1 MFFHVFQKAYTILEF
16 VFVGSFSDTVI
27 TFGDKYGLRFPVLMT
42 VKRIMVCLDG
52 SKHSLRGLNA
62 AISSAKESD
71 ATIVGVHSDTSFSA
85 FSAVRAPILPEK
97 KWTNEAKGIIYGA
110 QKKVEK
116 SKIKFEGVVIGG
128 HSSGI
133 DLTTF
138 ANNPRNKIDQIVI
151 GSRGMGFPR
160 ELFFGGTANFVLHK
174 AKAPVT
180 IVK

>member
-1 MFFHVFQKAYTILEF
+1 MSA
-16 VFVGSFSDTVI
+16 
-27 TFGDKYGLRFPVLMT
+27 
-42 VKRIMVCLDG
+42 KRIMVCLDG
-52 SKHSLRGLNA
+52 SKHSLRGLDA
-62 AISSAKESD
+62 AILSAKQSD
-71 ATIVGVHSDTSFSA
+71 STIIGVHSDTSFSA

-97 KWTNEAKGIIYGA
+97 KWTNEVQGIMHVA

-116 SKIKFEGVVIGG
+116 NNIKFEGVVIGG

-138 ANNPRNKIDQIVI
+138 ANNPANKIEQIVI
-151 GSRGMGFPR
+151 GSRGMGFPK
-160 ELFFGGTANFVLHK
+160 EIFFGSTSNFVLHK

>member
-1 MFFHVFQKAYTILEF
+1 
-16 VFVGSFSDTVI
+16 
-27 TFGDKYGLRFPVLMT
+27 
-42 VKRIMVCLDG
+42 MVCLDG

-62 AISSAKESD
+62 AILSAKQSD
-71 ATIVGVHSDTSFSA
+71 AIIIGVHSDTSFSA

-97 KWTNEAKGIIYGA
+97 KWTNEVQGIMHVA

-116 SKIKFEGVVIGG
+116 NKIKFEGIVIGG
-128 HSSGI
+128 HSSGT

-138 ANNPRNKIDQIVI
+138 ANNPTNKIDQIII
-151 GSRGMGFPR
+151 GSRGMGFPK
-160 ELFFGGTANFVLHK
+160 ELFFGSTSNFVLHK